1 MDTTDSGIAMASAS
15 HVTKTD
21 QPASPVKLVEPKS
34 SEGGR
39 VSKLKAALKASEEQV
54 QLINAEYRKLLQEKE
69 VQDSSV

>member
-1 MDTTDSGIAMASAS
+1 MDTTDSGIAMESAS

-21 QPASPVKLVEPKS
+21 QPASPVKLVVPKS

-39 VSKLKAALKASEEQV
+39 VSELKAALKASEEQV